1 MFNRSALV
9 AVVRPRVSQPEAE
22 EIFEEL
28 MDLIISGRGHVIQRS
43 AERNETLETVWG
55 KDFRE
60 CCDTY

>member
-1 MFNRSALV
+1 MLNRSALV
-9 AVVRPRVSQPEAE
+9 AVVRPRVLQPKAE

-43 AERNETLETVWG
+43 AERNETFETVWG
-55 KDFRE
+55 KDFRD